1 MPSSVA
7 ARNTR
12 IAISDRLATSSLRIG
27 LIMRR
32 GSHLAG
38 FAQSVHISTVSDETI
53 TYCSAQTVA
62 LRLLMGQWGEIRMGC
77 QPVR

>member
-1 MPSSVA
+1 
-7 ARNTR
+7 
-12 IAISDRLATSSLRIG
+12 
-27 LIMRR
+27 MRR

-38 FAQSVHISTVSDETI
+38 FAQSVDISTVSDETI

-62 LRLLMGQWGEIRMGC
+62 LRRLIGKWGEIRMGC